1 MSWDRRSRACAD
13 GSKIRLAMGMV
24 FICLLLFTV
33 TRVGA
38 MRCSAPATSRWQL
51 GILPAGRGLVG
62 RGQVDLLAAYVDL
75 LGLADAQARGRR
87 PTVLPQRRQVPQHHL
102 VAAVQERHELRGQ
115 A

>member
-38 MRCSAPATSRWQL
+38 MRCSAPGTSRWQL

-62 RGQVDLLAAYVDL
+62 RAYVDL

-115 A
+115 ALYHL